1 MRYYLPAPIL
11 VPDLR
16 QGNLA
21 MSTGSS
27 LAQTPLHDWHATHG
41 GRMVDF
47 AGFSMPVQYASIVD
61 EHNATRTRA
70 GLFDISHMGR
80 LAIRGPEAAKF
91 LDAMVTRRIIDMK
104 PGQIRYGLVCNAAGG
119 ILDDVLVYRWDGE
132 LQSMPQ
138 PPEFHMVVNASNRE
152 KILAWLKDR
161 ETEFAARVEDLT
173 TSTAMIALQGPE
185 AIEKADPLVFA
196 ELTSLR
202 YYRGIASQVLGHDCY
217 VSRTGY
223 TGEDGCEIICPAED
237 ALEVWQTLYDAIS
250 ETGGMAVGLGARDT
264 LRLEAGMPLYGHE
277 LSENITPWQAGLE
290 FAVNL
295 KDREFIGSEVL
306 AGSMDGSRPVRVGLQ
321 MDGRRAAREG
331 CPVMYED
338 EPVGTVT
345 SGTYSPT
352 FERPLAMAYVK
363 PVAAAIG
370 TPLAVDIRGTQIPAT
385 VVPLPFYE
393 RGK

>member
-1 MRYYLPAPIL
+1 
-11 VPDLR
+11 
-16 QGNLA
+16 
-21 MSTGSS
+21 MSSSSS
-27 LAQTPLHDWHATHG
+27 LAQTPLHDWHAEHG

-47 AGFSMPVQYASIVD
+47 AGFSMPVQYKSIVD
-61 EHNATRTRA
+61 EHQATRTKA

-91 LDAMVTRRIIDMK
+91 LDAMVTRRVIDMK
-104 PGQIRYGLVCNAAGG
+104 SGQIRYGLVCNAEGG

-132 LQSMPQ
+132 LQTMPD

-152 KILAWLKDR
+152 KIVDWFKDR
-161 ETEFAARVEDLT
+161 VTEFAARIEDLT
-173 TSTAMIALQGPE
+173 TSTAMIAVQGPE
-185 AIEKADPLVFA
+185 AIEKVNPMVGA

-202 YYRGIASQVLGHDCY
+202 YYRGIATQVLSNDCY
-217 VSRTGY
+217 LSRTGY
-223 TGEDGCEIICPAED
+223 TGEDGCEIICGSD
-237 ALEVWQTLYDAIS
+237 VALDVWTTIHEAIS

-321 MDGRRAAREG
+321 MEGRRAAREG

-338 EPVGTVT
+338 QPVGTVT

-352 FERPLAMAYVK
+352 FECPLAMAYVK

-370 TPLAVDIRGTQIPAT
+370 TPLTVDIRGTQLPAT